1 VTGEVPYDGE
11 SFVAIAMRH
20 VNDPVPSVRETRP
33 DVSPRLDRAI
43 RRAMAKDHAERFGS
57 MAEFAGE
64 LEACLAELSGEEG
77 ATMVVPPA
85 ARPGR
90 PRRRP
95 QRSRRR
101 WSIWPAVLLGVGL
114 AALAGGLVAAVLLH
128 DNGKGS
134 NGSPPRP
141 LGPVHFTSAAAF
153 DPDGDGHEHDASA
166 RDAIDANTSTAWET
180 EHYNGAQLNKA
191 GVGIVV
197 GAARPVRPKRLT
209 ITTDTPGFTAVVK
222 TGDSATGPFHVV
234 SRSTTVAG
242 TEQTFDLSGGG
253 RYFLLWITDLG
264 SNEQV
269 RIDEISAR

>member
-1 VTGEVPYDGE
+1 
-11 SFVAIAMRH
+11 
-20 VNDPVPSVRETRP
+20 
-33 DVSPRLDRAI
+33 
-43 RRAMAKDHAERFGS
+43 
-57 MAEFAGE
+57 
-64 LEACLAELSGEEG
+64 
-77 ATMVVPPA
+77 
-85 ARPGR
+85 
-90 PRRRP
+90 
-95 QRSRRR
+95 
-101 WSIWPAVLLGVGL
+101 
-114 AALAGGLVAAVLLH
+114 
-128 DNGKGS
+128 
-134 NGSPPRP
+134 
-141 LGPVHFTSAAAF
+141 VHFTSAAAF

-166 RDAIDANTSTAWET
+166 RDAIDGNTSTAWET

-269 RIDEISAR
+269 RVDEISAR